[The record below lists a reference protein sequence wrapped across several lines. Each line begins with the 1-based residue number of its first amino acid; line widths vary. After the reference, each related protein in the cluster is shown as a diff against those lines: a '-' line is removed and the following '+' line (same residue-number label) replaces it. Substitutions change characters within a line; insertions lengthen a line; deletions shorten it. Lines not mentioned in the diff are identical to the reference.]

1 MVVITRVCGSG
12 EIYMENV
19 KERDLPI
26 GLLAMLAVLIFSL
39 CWFAAS
45 VSDPEWVFGA
55 NYLSD
60 LGVSDYALANKFF
73 NIGCLAAGAM
83 LALCGIMIVTSKK
96 DNMDLFAGIFALIAG
111 IAMALIGVVTE
122 DVETAHIIIAL
133 TAFGFGFLSLIV
145 LSLKD
150 RSDGLDILWVL
161 TPLGIIAVLI
171 SYVIFNLNET
181 MLTPE
186 VETVAIIVLLFLFL
200 LQGMKFIYR
209 GRADL
214 NRPPVAGNHRTA
226 FGFIALIG
234 AVHFIA
240 LGMLAILADAS
251 FTLGSDPLYLL
262 GSSPVGEA
270 QALFA
275 FACVAGGFFAA
286 IFGIGIGLMR
296 SGLRSVGGFFAVLAG
311 VTMIG
316 IGITVLCEK
325 DIYLCAEQFALAFG
339 FIALALITANDW
351 MKKRMMP
358 AAFYVIILVF
368 GIISVIA
375 GYDSASA
382 LCILALFIVFGI
394 EGVRMFLKE

>member
-1 MVVITRVCGSG
+1 M
-12 EIYMENV
+12 
-19 KERDLPI
+19 LA
-26 GLLAMLAVLIFSL
+26 LLAVIIFSF

-45 VSDPEWVFGA
+45 VSDPGWVFGA

-73 NIGCLAAGAM
+73 NVGCLAGGAM
-83 LALCGIMIVTSKK
+83 LALCGIAIVTSKK
-96 DNMDLFAGIFALIAG
+96 DNLDLFAGIFAFIAG

-122 DVETAHIIIAL
+122 DVETAHILIAL
-133 TAFGFGFLSLIV
+133 TAFGFGFLGLIM

-150 RSDGLDILWVL
+150 RSNGLNILGAL
-161 TPLGIIAVLI
+161 TPLGIIVVLL
-171 SYVIFNLNET
+171 SYVMFNLNET

-186 VETVAIIVLLFLFL
+186 VETVAIIVLLLLFL
-200 LQGMKFIYR
+200 LQGMKFLYH

-214 NRPPVAGNHRTA
+214 SRPPVAGDHRTG
-226 FGFIALIG
+226 FGFIALLG

-240 LGMLAILADAS
+240 LAMFAILADTS

-262 GSSPVGEA
+262 GSSSVGEA

-275 FACVAGGFFAA
+275 FACIAGGFFAA

-296 SGLRSVGGFFAVLAG
+296 SGLRSVGGFFMVLAG
-311 VTMIG
+311 ATMMG

-375 GYDSASA
+375 GYDSASS
-382 LCILALFIVFGI
+382 LCILALFVAFGI